1 MKLQITTDYAIRVII
16 YLAQNEDKVTT
27 VKEMAERLGITGNY
41 LIKIVTRLKQEGYIK
56 SIQGPAGGYYLVKK
70 TEDITLYDIV
80 LVIEGEIRINRCLE
94 EDGYCSRDASQY
106 CPVHKIFES
115 VQNDLIASLKRAKI
129 SEILKAGD
137 EML

>member
-56 SIQGPAGGYYLVKK
+56 SIQGPTGGYYLVKK

-94 EDGYCSRDASQY
+94 EDGYCSRDALQY